1 MELFGGSI
9 TGNTIGVDG
18 SSYDSLTIG
27 GDAKVINNTTKN
39 LVLLGKSVI
48 SIDKSLTS
56 NAWIGISTVTKP
68 SANANIKI
76 ATGATKSELDY
87 AQIFT
92 PDTSEQK
99 YVVTKDEKG
108 NSVFRFEPGP
118 IFATLVLA
126 DEINRATP
134 KTQSS
139 LLECMAERQITVDG
153 VTLHRRF

>member
-99 YVVTKDEKG
+99 YVVTKDC
-108 NSVFRFEPGP
+108 
-118 IFATLVLA
+118 
-126 DEINRATP
+126 
-134 KTQSS
+134 
-139 LLECMAERQITVDG
+139 LL
-153 VTLHRRF
+153 